1 MQETKINRKS
11 NCTNCNIPGCKQT
24 PFCKYCRSVKDIS
37 GARRSLYL
45 HVAIF
50 IIIIIVLT
58 IISVL

>member
-11 NCTNCNIPGCKQT
+11 NCTNCNILGCKQT

-50 IIIIIVLT
+50 IIIIVLT